1 MDNDNREVREEKM
14 TKNMSK
20 LSGALKALIDV
31 PFARAGTTPAPR
43 NIARVYERIG
53 QHAESKKV
61 ERPTWLAMT
70 VSRYQS
76 RSRLT
81 FDCICC

>member
-1 MDNDNREVREEKM
+1 MDDDREAREKKTIEV
-14 TKNMSK
+14 MSK

-43 NIARVYERIG
+43 NIARIYERIG

-70 VSRYQS
+70 VSR
-76 RSRLT
+76 
-81 FDCICC
+81 

>member
-1 MDNDNREVREEKM
+1 VALLRRDGTIDINDNREARVE
-14 TKNMSK
+14 TTIVVMSK

-43 NIARVYERIG
+43 DIARVYQRIG
-53 QHAESKKV
+53 EHAESKKI

-70 VSRYQS
+70 VSRYQ
-76 RSRLT
+76 
-81 FDCICC
+81 I